1 MAGSK
6 RDPYMTFL
14 NKDIIPRLEAADYIF
29 RYSWFI
35 SRYNEKD
42 QDGDWYVDTKNGL
55 LKENSTELT
64 EVGRIYNSL

>member
-6 RDPYMTFL
+6 RDPDTTFL
-14 NKDIIPRLEAADYIF
+14 NKDVIPRLEAADYIF

-42 QDGDWYVDTKNGL
+42 QDGDWYVDMKNGL